1 MDYKISID
9 NRLIVIVEEYEKK
22 IEKYFDLLW
31 DFQVQRLVE
40 ILEEEQKQL
49 SILESRGTDPN
60 LENQL
65 NERFAKWLEF
75 LTIEEENEKLEEDDD
90 YFII

>member
-65 NERFAKWLEF
+65 DERFAKWLEF